1 VFRKRNSLLALFV
14 SLAIIQGLQ
23 GCRLRTGSSD
33 DLILKHEISPQ
44 PARVG
49 QVAIT
54 LRLTDARGTPVTG
67 ALLKLEG
74 NMSHSGM
81 PPVFAEAQETEP
93 GDYQS
98 TLELSM
104 AGDWHVLVFLTLPDN
119 RKFERQ
125 FEIKGVVPS

>member
-1 VFRKRNSLLALFV
+1 MFRKRNSLLALFV

-74 NMSHSGM
+74 NMSHAGM
-81 PPVFAEAQETEP
+81 TPVFAEAIET
-93 GDYQS
+93 GDGRYRASLQ
-98 TLELSM
+98 LSM
-104 AGDWHVLVFLTLPDN
+104 AGDWVVLVHATLPDG
-119 RKFERQ
+119 RKLEHQ
-125 FEIKGVVPS
+125 FEINGVAPA